1 MKTKHEKIVEITSKY
16 QIYDCYGNDKTEEL
30 IIAILEQLEPEGKM
44 SGDDLIERFQKE
56 TPTISR
62 VRNLEWLQ
70 VYATW
75 LEVKLIKKLTP
86 QQPSDSAG
94 EECPNCKETGE
105 ECACARN
112 KCNKC
117 GKPVGN
123 ITFTVCDECWDKEY
137 SAGEEVYVEWSDEE
151 LKNNRYPIALYVTD
165 EHLGQEIPVKRTTR
179 PTVSEEEISD
189 LIHDAMLRNYN
200 SKQLAKKI
208 MELLNR

>member
-1 MKTKHEKIVEITSKY
+1 MK
-16 QIYDCYGNDKTEEL
+16 DKFNYTARET
-30 IIAILEQLEPEGKM
+30 IHYSCPCCAAVWQTNKLE
-44 SGDDLIERFQKE
+44 
-56 TPTISR
+56 
-62 VRNLEWLQ
+62 
-70 VYATW
+70 Y
-75 LEVKLIKKLTP
+75 
-86 QQPSDSAG
+86 
-94 EECPNCKETGE
+94 CPNCEV
-105 ECACARN
+105 R
-112 KCNKC
+112 
-117 GKPVGN
+117 
-123 ITFTVCDECWDKEY
+123 ILY